1 MPQRPVGGHRSRAA
15 RAGYNRVSPS
25 PPSGDRM
32 RRANRASPPWASR
45 PAVFV
50 LPFALLLVA
59 VLTAPPVA
67 RAESATATGTTEAPA
82 ARLLRLPLGG
92 KTIEAPLP
100 DGYIVLDDAPDYY
113 RDLMQRV
120 IPPRMRMLE
129 VILFAEDLD
138 LEMEEF
144 SRSASFEL
152 YANRDIENLPLS
164 AAEWAIVKKE
174 AGRELRRADVASRI
188 RSSSERSAERLNKAM
203 QEEYGDVA
211 SLEIGKPGEQV
222 VYREDERSLRMYL
235 VLPTRQSV
243 LEEVHEID
251 MVRVVALTH
260 VRNRMLCVVG
270 SLEFPK
276 GKADV
281 PLVLRQ
287 LDAYLDEIHRLNPA
301 EEPAADRG

>member
-1 MPQRPVGGHRSRAA
+1 
-15 RAGYNRVSPS
+15 
-25 PPSGDRM
+25 M
-32 RRANRASPPWASR
+32 RRARPPSLL
-45 PAVFV
+45 PA
-50 LPFALLLVA
+50 ALLLA
-59 VLTAPPVA
+59 AALIAPGVV
-67 RAESATATGTTEAPA
+67 RAESATATGATEAPT
-82 ARLLRLPLGG
+82 ARLLGLSLGG
-92 KTIEAPLP
+92 KIIQAPLP
-100 DGYIVLDDAPDYY
+100 DGYIVLDDAPDPY

-138 LEMEEF
+138 LEMDEF

-164 AAEWAIVKKE
+164 ASEWAIVKKE
-174 AGRELRRADVASRI
+174 AGRELRRADVANRI
-188 RSSSERSAERLNKAM
+188 RSSTERNAERLNEAM
-203 QEEYGDVA
+203 QEEYGDIA
-211 SLEIGKPGEQV
+211 SVEIGKPGEQV
-222 VYREDERSLRMYL
+222 VYAEDERSLRMYL

-260 VRNRMLCVVG
+260 VRNRVLCLVG

-276 GKADV
+276 GKADIA
-281 PLVLRQ
+281 LVVRQ
-287 LDAYLDEIHRLNPA
+287 LDAYLEEIHRLNPA